1 MTPKEIAIQFFI
13 KSLKGF
19 NQDVTIQC
27 AKKLCITSLN
37 NYIDFENQL
46 NVHQSNLN
54 QNFLLDKPYT
64 RISLLEEVIK
74 EIEAI

>member
-13 KSLKGF
+13 KSLKDF
-19 NQDVTIQC
+19 NEDVTIQN

-46 NVHQSNLN
+46 NLYQD
-54 QNFLLDKPYT
+54 FLLDKTYT
-64 RISLLEEVIK
+64 RISFLEEVKK